1 MLLCVHVSSKL
12 LRAYSAVAPSRSFT
26 ESAAVTI
33 SSFSIPPSAMTTPVG
48 DSTRERPWE
57 PAAMSVGLPH
67 ALAWRMKTRF
77 STARAWTWAR

>member
-12 LRAYSAVAPSRSFT
+12 LRAYSAVAPSRSST

-33 SSFSIPPSAMTTPVG
+33 SSVSIPPSAMTPPVG
-48 DSTRERPWE
+48 DSARERPWE
-57 PAAMSVGLPH
+57 PAMSVGLPH

>member
-12 LRAYSAVAPSRSFT
+12 LRAYSAVAPSRSST

-33 SSFSIPPSAMTTPVG
+33 SSVSIPPSAMTTPVG
-48 DSTRERPWE
+48 DSTRERPWD
-57 PAAMSVGLPH
+57 AMSVGLPH